1 MFPWFSFLTYVII
14 TAATPGPNTLMSLS
28 SGVRYGM
35 KKSLPF
41 QWGIGVGFSLASLL
55 CMVFCSLLAAI
66 IPQMQFSMK
75 ILGAAYML
83 FLAWNTLTS
92 SPDVEE
98 KNADFT
104 FFSGVI
110 LQFLNPKL
118 YIYCIV
124 SMETYIL
131 PYYHGQWA
139 ALTGFAL
146 LLAFFGLAFTLC
158 WAAFGSA
165 FKAFFSRYGRIAN
178 VIFAFLLLY
187 CAVSL
192 FL

>member
-1 MFPWFSFLTYVII
+1 MFPWFSFLTYVVI

-28 SGVRYGM
+28 SGVRYGL

-41 QWGIGVGFSLASLL
+41 QWGIGVGFSLASFL
-55 CMVFCSLLAAI
+55 CMIFCSLLATA
-66 IPQMQFSMK
+66 IPQIQLPMK

-83 FLAWNTLTS
+83 YLAWKTFRS
-92 SPDVEE
+92 SPELEE
-98 KNADFT
+98 KNAEFT
-104 FFSGVI
+104 FFSGII

-139 ALTGFAL
+139 VLTGFAL
-146 LLAFFGLAFTLC
+146 LLAFFGLVFTLC

-165 FKAFFSRYGRIAN
+165 FRTFFTRYGKLAN
-178 VIFAFLLLY
+178 AVFALLLLY
-187 CAVSL
+187 CAISL